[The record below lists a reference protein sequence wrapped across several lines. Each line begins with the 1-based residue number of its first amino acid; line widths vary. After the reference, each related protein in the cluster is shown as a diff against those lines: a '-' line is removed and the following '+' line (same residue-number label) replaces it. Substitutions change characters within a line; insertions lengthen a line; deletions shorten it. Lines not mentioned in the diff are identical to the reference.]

1 VPADDAP
8 EALVREPVAE
18 PDAPDDDPDDVTPF
32 DDPALPE
39 LVPLEPGVVD
49 GLVGVGDVV
58 GDRPGVVDDGDDGDV
73 VVVDELLGAVVDGVV
88 MVGSVGVEGGV
99 GVVLDD

>member
-8 EALVREPVAE
+8 EALVPEPAAE

-58 GDRPGVVDDGDDGDV
+58 AGDRPGVVDDGDDGDV
-73 VVVDELLGAVVDGVV
+73 VVVDQLLGAVVDGVV
-88 MVGSVGVEGGV
+88 VGSVGVEGDV